1 MSTANLRPCNPRGPS
16 ISPTEKTQRQ
26 HMRDIYAAADR
37 GDMLAKVGI
46 VLIGRVERHL
56 KTIGGA
62 HG

>member
-1 MSTANLRPCNPRGPS
+1 MSTSKLRPRSPRGPS

-37 GDMLAKVGI
+37 GDMLAKIGI
-46 VLIGRVERHL
+46 VMIGRVERHL

>member
-1 MSTANLRPCNPRGPS
+1 
-16 ISPTEKTQRQ
+16 
-26 HMRDIYAAADR
+26 
-37 GDMLAKVGI
+37 MLAKVGI

>member
-1 MSTANLRPCNPRGPS
+1 MSTTNLLPGNRRGRS
-16 ISPTEKTQRQ
+16 ISPTEKTQRAC
-26 HMRDIYAAADR
+26 MRDIYTAADQ
-37 GDMLAKVGI
+37 GDMLAKIGI